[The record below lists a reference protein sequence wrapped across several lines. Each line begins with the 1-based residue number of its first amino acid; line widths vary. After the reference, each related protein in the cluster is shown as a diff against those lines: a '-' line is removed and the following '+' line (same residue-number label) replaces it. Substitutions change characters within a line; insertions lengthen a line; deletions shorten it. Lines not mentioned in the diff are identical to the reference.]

1 MAISIVTKSSRFEKM
16 SEDEVI
22 ILAQKGDREAEEY
35 LIKVNMDIVYSK
47 SRLFYIKGLDK
58 DDVIQEGLV
67 GLYKAIRD
75 YQLSR
80 EASFRGFAHLC
91 VNRQLISAI
100 KMANRQK
107 HLPLNTSTSIDR
119 KLKYAKEDEGRG
131 RTLLDVLPDER
142 LDPERDLINRE
153 FIKEITLELKKV
165 LTPLEWKVFNSYLE
179 SKSYKEISEEL
190 DSTVKTVDNALQ
202 RSRRKIDQIKL
213 KLEEAAN
220 F

>member
-1 MAISIVTKSSRFEKM
+1 MTISIVMKSSRFEQM
-16 SEDEVI
+16 TEDEVI
-22 ILAQKGDREAEEY
+22 VLAQNGDPEAEEY
-35 LIKVNMDIVYSK
+35 LIKTNMDIVYSK
-47 SRLFYIKGLDK
+47 SRMFYIKGLDK

-75 YQLSR
+75 YKLSR

-107 HLPLNTSTSIDR
+107 HLPLNSSTSIDR

-131 RTLLDVLPDER
+131 RTLLDVIPDDR